1 MSDKSKKK
9 SDDRMVSMAEKMAE
23 DAQRLVANFLES
35 IVRFMRDAAHW
46 YEDASKRIREYL
58 KRFFLALLKFMS
70 ALGKLSLFY
79 IPSLILLFIGIVKS
93 SYLAYIT
100 AAIWMLTISAIGLSY
115 KRREISSS
123 IAQDE
128 EKAEKEKQ

>member
-1 MSDKSKKK
+1 MSNKSRKK
-9 SDDRMVSMAEKMAE
+9 SDDNMVSMAEKMAE
-23 DAQRLVANFLES
+23 NAQGLAANFFES
-35 IVRFMRDAAHW
+35 IVRFMKDAARW
-46 YEDASKRIREYL
+46 YEDASRRIREYL
-58 KRFFLALLKFMS
+58 RRFFSALIRFIS

-93 SYLAYIT
+93 SYLAYIA

-115 KRREISSS
+115 KRRETSGS